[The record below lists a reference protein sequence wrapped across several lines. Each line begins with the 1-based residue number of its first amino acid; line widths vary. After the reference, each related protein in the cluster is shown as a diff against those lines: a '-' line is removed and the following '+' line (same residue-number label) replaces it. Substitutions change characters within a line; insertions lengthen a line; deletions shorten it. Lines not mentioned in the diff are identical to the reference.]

1 MLTLNALQIAAARA
15 PLEPPTK
22 IIAGAGTGKTETLAA
37 RYVACVQQ
45 GIPPE
50 RILLLTFTED
60 AAAEMRARV
69 TVRLREAGL
78 DLPPHALLHPWIST
92 FHGFA
97 LRLLQRYGFEVGLPP
112 TPRLLNDDEQ
122 REIQQ
127 ALREELET
135 RLRLPDG
142 YDPLA
147 HTVYRWENDEVWKR
161 ALAIFSA
168 LRRGGGT
175 PAELAPHPA
184 LAEHQQRVCAA
195 QRAQLVPLIGYCW
208 QTYVRQLQQRG
219 QLDFDELL
227 RAATRLLQAV
237 PAIRTRFDIVM
248 VDEFQDTNRPQ
259 FELLRALAPAL
270 QRVTVVGDPRQ
281 AIYGWNAARAELI
294 VAFPFRAPP
303 EAPGQEYTLS
313 QNYRSHPA
321 IIEVANLALSGSE
334 LSRFAPL
341 EPASTGALQ
350 TPPADDAV
358 VSLHLLPTLDD
369 EARFIAAQI
378 ARLHAQ
384 GWPYA
389 AMAVLQRA
397 RSEQARLL
405 AALRD
410 HNIPYVV
417 RGGSGFYLHHLVR
430 LTAALLRLIADPT
443 DRAAWA
449 HVLES
454 PLIGLPAPLI
464 AACAPFDAWL
474 DAPEALPPDLPQREA
489 IGLRLSNVHVLLTA
503 ARQRWGVLAP
513 ADYLDWLWQAGGI
526 WHSAAQSGDP
536 TAGLVLRQLLREAD
550 AYAAAHPA
558 DGIAGFAVLLEQRIA
573 TQPRVPL
580 PAPPSADAVE
590 VVTVHQAKG
599 REWPVVFVW
608 NTALP
613 GKRSGEVE
621 HVLWDEHWQLVITP
635 DDARRHPPLEAL
647 RHDFRRRRRNE
658 ERAIWYVALT
668 RARERLYVTHSGC
681 ALRDG
686 TFADAQAGP
695 ARTTDG
701 QPGGD
706 AAHVHF
712 FHELWHQLHA
722 RPGAIVCRDE
732 TSAAPPATR

>member
-45 GIPPE
+45 GMLPE

-69 TVRLREAGL
+69 TLRLREAGL

-97 LRLLQRYGFEVGLPP
+97 LRLLQRYGFAVGLPP
-112 TPRLLNDDEQ
+112 TPRLLNEDEQ
-122 REIQQ
+122 HELHQ

-147 HTVYRWENDEVWKR
+147 HNAYRWENDEVWKR

-195 QRAQLVPLIGYCW
+195 QRAQLVPLIAYCW
-208 QTYVRQLQQRG
+208 QTYVQQLQQRG

-237 PAIRTRFDIVM
+237 PAIRARFDVVM

-259 FELLRALAPAL
+259 FELLRALAPAF

-294 VAFPFRAPP
+294 VAFPFDAAP
-303 EAPGQEYTLS
+303 ATPGQDYALS

-341 EPASTGALQ
+341 VPASASALQ
-350 TPPADDAV
+350 SPPADEAV
-358 VSLHLLPTLDD
+358 VSLHLLPTLDA
-369 EARFIAAQI
+369 EARFIATQI
-378 ARLHAQ
+378 AQLHAQ
-384 GWPYA
+384 GRPYA
-389 AMAVLQRA
+389 TMAVLQRA
-397 RSEQARLL
+397 RSEQTRLL

-410 HNIPYVV
+410 HNIPYLV
-417 RGGSGFYLHHLVR
+417 RGGSGLYLHRLVR
-430 LTAALLRLIADPT
+430 LTAALLRVIADPG

-449 HVLES
+449 HLLES

-464 AACAPFDAWL
+464 AACVPFDAWL
-474 DAPEALPPDLPQREA
+474 DAPTALPPDLPQREA
-489 IGLRLSNVHVLLTA
+489 IIARLAHAHGLLAA
-503 ARQRWGVLAP
+503 ARQRWGMLAP
-513 ADYLDWLWQAGGI
+513 ADYLDWLWQASGI
-526 WHSAAQSGDP
+526 WHSATQSDDP

-550 AYAAAHPA
+550 AYSAAHPA
-558 DGIAGFAVLLEQRIA
+558 AGIAGFAAHLERRVA
-573 TQPRVPL
+573 AQPRAPL
-580 PAPPSADAVE
+580 PTPPSADAVE
-590 VVTVHQAKG
+590 VATVHQAKG

-621 HVLWDEHWQLVITP
+621 HVLWDEHWCLVITP

-647 RHDFRRRRRNE
+647 RHDFRRRRHNE

-668 RARERLYVTHSGC
+668 RARERLYITHSGC
-681 ALRDG
+681 ALHNG

-695 ARTTDG
+695 AHATDG
-701 QPGGD
+701 PSGSAPPG
-706 AAHVHF
+706 VHF
-712 FHELWHQLHA
+712 FHELWHQLQT
-722 RPGAIVCRDE
+722 RPGTIVCRDE
-732 TSAAPPATR
+732 TSAASPATR